1 MIVLD
6 TRVVSELMHREPDS
20 RVLSWL
26 DAQPAGDVWVTA
38 VTAAEL
44 LAGVAV
50 LPTGARKRALGVKV
64 GSLLTEVLAG
74 RILPFDGETAVSYA
88 AVLARRRILGA
99 PISTADAMVAAT
111 CLASEADLFATGNI
125 KDFLGTGLDL
135 LNPWNEPNP

>member
-1 MIVLD
+1 
-6 TRVVSELMHREPDS
+6 MHREPDS

-125 KDFLGTGLDL
+125 KDFLGTGLEL